1 MFTFPG
7 HEKRRRGKKKKKKKK
22 TMGSS
27 CNSNP
32 IPHVAERHKDTKPQK
47 NYTLKSYTAILVSA
61 RHFH

>member
-7 HEKRRRGKKKKKKKK
+7 HEKRRRGKKKKKKKKK

-32 IPHVAERHKDTKPQK
+32 IPHVAERHKDTKK
-47 NYTLKSYTAILVSA
+47 LYT
-61 RHFH
+61 